1 MTAIDK
7 PFINGDARPDAPE
20 LAPRGRFSVGVRTL
34 DVINPDQLDIAHH
47 TAGQPPSRYD
57 RPLTLEIWY
66 PAQIPA
72 DEEELTTYHDVLGR
86 GPNDPQRPN
95 TPFTFLGRALREAAP
110 DTSAGPYPLV
120 VVSHGYPGSR
130 VLLTNLTENLASK
143 GYVVVAIDHTDSTH
157 GDAGDFAITLFNRP
171 LDQLFVIGKMAELTA
186 AEGFWQGWI
195 DVDNSALIGY
205 SMGGYGALNA
215 AGASYSQAGVGLPW
229 GVPDGLLAMRQAGHP
244 AFEAARE
251 PRLKAVVAVAPWGWP
266 FYYDAAGL
274 AQLTVPSLF
283 IVGDQDGVSGFE
295 NVKAMFDAAVHSDR
309 YLLVYQNGRH
319 NVVVN
324 PPPAA
329 AQSNY
334 DDYMH
339 YQEPVWDN
347 QRINNVNQHFLT
359 AFLGIHLQKEPT
371 KYKPYL
377 DLLPIA
383 NHSIWSQ
390 KPDGSFDTDHT
401 HWHGFKQWTANG
413 LELHHRKPA
422 EK

>member
-1 MTAIDK
+1 MMDTPDNR
-7 PFINGDARPDAPE
+7 FINGDARPDAPE

-34 DVINPDQLDIAHH
+34 AVVNPDQLDIANH
-47 TAGQPPSRYD
+47 TAEQPTPRYD

-66 PAQIPA
+66 PAQVPA
-72 DEEELTTYHDVLGR
+72 GEQALTTYHDVLGL
-86 GPNDPQRPN
+86 GPNNPQRPN
-95 TPFTFLGRALREAAP
+95 TPFTFRGRALRDAPP
-110 DTSAGPYPLV
+110 DTSTAPYPLV

-157 GDAGDFAITLFNRP
+157 GDAGNFAITLLNRP
-171 LDQLFVIGKMAELTA
+171 LDQLFVIRKMAELTA
-186 AEGFWQGWI
+186 ADGFWQGWI

-215 AGASYSQAGVGLPW
+215 AGASYSQAGVELPW
-229 GVPDGLLAMRQAGHP
+229 GVPDRLLAIRQAGHP

-251 PRLKAVVAVAPWGWP
+251 ARIKAVVAAAPWGWP
-266 FYYDAAGL
+266 FFYDAAGL
-274 AQLTVPSLF
+274 AELTVPSLF

-295 NVKAMFDAAVHSDR
+295 NVKAMFDAAVNSDR

-324 PPPAA
+324 PVPAA
-329 AQSNY
+329 AHAHY

-339 YQEPVWDN
+339 YQEPVWDMR
-347 QRINNVNQHFLT
+347 RINNVNQHFIT
-359 AFLGIHLQKEPT
+359 AFLGIHLQGNRPRYE
-371 KYKPYL
+371 PYL

-383 NHSIWSQ
+383 NDSRWSQ
-390 KPDGSFDTDHT
+390 NADGSFDKDHT

-413 LELHHRKPA
+413 LELHHKA
-422 EK
+422 AN